1 MTGGAINLDGLLE
14 FEATAVGAE
23 STLAKIIRL
32 VEQAQG
38 AKAPVQ
44 ALVDKISSIFVP
56 VVLTL
61 QLTVVM
67 LLYQRDCSD

>member
-44 ALVDKISSIFVP
+44 ALVDKISSIFCTCGVI
-56 VVLTL
+56 
-61 QLTVVM
+61 
-67 LLYQRDCSD
+67 DCFKHSADLGIGVE